1 MAINTQ
7 TMNGELVKEA
17 GAPEG
22 YEFKADPKGRIAL
35 KKIRKSL
42 GKAIKETG
50 EVVEAI
56 ADVAKEIVKAV
67 KPKRGKK

>member
-7 TMNGELVKEA
+7 AKEVKES

-22 YEFKADPKGRIAL
+22 YEFKADSDGRIAL

-42 GKAIKETG
+42 DKAIKETG
-50 EVVEAI
+50 EAVGAIQDVV
-56 ADVAKEIVKAV
+56 KEIVKAV
-67 KPKRGKK
+67 KPRKRGKK